1 MGLSSDE
8 IDGGDLPRPARAAAA
23 PVSAQARPSLTI
35 GILLC
40 PGFPLMSLSCIVE
53 SLRHAGDIGDRS
65 RPIHCR
71 WDILG
76 DPGSRIASSCGISFR
91 PTRAYPEPDAFD
103 YVFLIGGLLPRMEE
117 IPERHRRYLRAA
129 HASGTTVAGL
139 CTGVF
144 VLAQERLLTDRTACL
159 HPYHRDDFLRAFPG
173 IRITTHEDFNERD
186 GVITAPGGLS
196 NLGLMTALIQRH
208 LGQDRAIKTV
218 HQLTL
223 PERAGSSEFDKAVL
237 TRHVQVSDP
246 RIQMALLMAEANG
259 PATLGVGEIAQR
271 LGLSERHFSRLF
283 ARQVGMPPK
292 TWLLRQKL
300 EEARRLL
307 IHSNRSVT
315 SVAYATGFS
324 SCAHFSQAFFKHFG
338 TYPSKLRGGAAGE
351 TLHVRTA

>member
-1 MGLSSDE
+1 MCPSSDE
-8 IDGGDLPRPARAAAA
+8 IDGSDVMRPARAAAA
-23 PVSAQARPSLTI
+23 SVTGQPRPSLTI

-91 PTRAYPEPDAFD
+91 PTRAYPEPDTFD

-117 IPERHRRYLRAA
+117 IPDRHRRYLRAA

-173 IRITTHEDFNERD
+173 IRVTTHEDFSERD

-208 LGQDRAIKTV
+208 LGQDRATKTV

-223 PERAGSSEFDKAVL
+223 PERAGSSEFDKAL
-237 TRHVQVSDP
+237 LNPHVQVSDP
-246 RIQMALLMAEANG
+246 RIQMALLMAEADSG
-259 PATLGVGEIAQR
+259 AALGVGEIARR

-283 ARQVGMPPK
+283 AQQVGLPPK

-300 EEARRLL
+300 EEAMRLL
-307 IHSNRSVT
+307 TGSNRSVT

-324 SCAHFSQAFFKHFG
+324 SCAHFSQAFHKHFG
-338 TYPSKLRGGAAGE
+338 TYPSKLRGKAPQQ
-351 TLHVRTA
+351 TVHVRTI